1 MNNKQ
6 FIAREQMKAKDDQ
19 FAEMTGPSMS
29 YSHPRG
35 SGGAGGS
42 PCKYRKREGGLEDKR
57 VITGMKC
64 KCKCDEEDED

>member
-6 FIAREQMKAKDDQ
+6 FVAKQQMLAKNNPD
-19 FAEMTGPSMS
+19 AEMSGAGMT
-29 YSHPRG
+29 YSHKRG

-64 KCKCDEEDED
+64 KCEDED

>member
-6 FIAREQMKAKDDQ
+6 FVAREKMKARESME
-19 FAEMTGPSMS
+19 AEMTGPGMNTD

-64 KCKCDEEDED
+64 KCDEKDED